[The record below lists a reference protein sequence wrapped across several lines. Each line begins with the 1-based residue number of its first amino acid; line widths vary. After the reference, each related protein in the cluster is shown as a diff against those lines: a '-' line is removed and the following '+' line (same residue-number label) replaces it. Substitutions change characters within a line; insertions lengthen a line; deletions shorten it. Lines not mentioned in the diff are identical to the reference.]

1 MPNSP
6 SAKKR
11 LRQSV
16 DRRARN
22 RVVRTTIR
30 NHIKK
35 VRTAIAA
42 GDTYQVNYTFPLRAT
57 FEGDPWALFADLAA
71 AQRAEYCAYVDL
83 GRAHAERAGERY
95 VPTYLN
101 APHTAGKH

>member
-42 GDTYQVNYTFPLRAT
+42 GD
-57 FEGDPWALFADLAA
+57 AA
-71 AQRAEYCAYVDL
+71 ACEDPFRVTVKKLDQAAAKNVLHKNAAARLKSRLSKAIKNLKAK
-83 GRAHAERAGERY
+83 AG
-95 VPTYLN
+95 
-101 APHTAGKH
+101 A